1 MAEPGNDAEQK
12 IGQLQMLEQ
21 GLQSFVSQKQQFQ
34 SQQVEIEAA
43 LEELASS
50 EEAYKIVGAVMIRTG
65 KEELIKDLASKKEMI
80 EIRIKAIERQESQLR
95 DKATKL
101 QEEVLRHIKK

>member
-1 MAEPGNDAEQK
+1 MTGVQTCALPIFD
-12 IGQLQMLEQ
+12 L
-21 GLQSFVSQKQQFQ
+21 QQFQ